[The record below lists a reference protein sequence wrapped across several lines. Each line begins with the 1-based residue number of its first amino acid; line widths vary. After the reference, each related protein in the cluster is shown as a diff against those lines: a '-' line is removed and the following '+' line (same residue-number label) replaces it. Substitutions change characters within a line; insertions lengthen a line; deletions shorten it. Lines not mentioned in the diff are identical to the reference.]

1 MKDKKTLK
9 AYLFIAPALLIAL
22 VFYIYPFLK
31 VFISSFFNV
40 NQKGHITSFVFFEN
54 YKMLFKDKA
63 FINSVE
69 NTLFFT
75 ILFVPLN
82 TLMTVAAAALTRGKH
97 KMSNIAETIFFTPM
111 AISLSGASI
120 IFSLMFRG
128 RVSIINRVF
137 HLSIEWLGERVPAMI
152 VLVLLGVFLDFS
164 IDYIIL
170 LAALKSNDKSV
181 LEAARLDGAENE
193 KLFFLIELPM
203 IKNIVIA
210 TVFIAIKDALLIVAP
225 IMIVTEGGPFRST
238 ETMMFYY
245 YIEAFK
251 SGNKAIAN
259 TLSSVLVAFAVLLM
273 AFSTRKRSK

>member
-1 MKDKKTLK
+1 MRDKKTLK

-54 YKMLFKDKA
+54 YKMLFRDKA
-63 FINSVE
+63 FINSVK

-82 TLMTVAAAALTRGKH
+82 TLMTVSAAALTRNKH
-97 KMSNIAETIFFTPM
+97 KMSYIAETIFFTPM

-128 RVSIINRVF
+128 RVSIINRIF

-152 VLVLLGVFLDFS
+152 VLVLLGVFLDFG

-259 TLSSVLVAFAVLLM
+259 TLSSVLVAFAVILM